1 MKQASTEKPLLVKND
16 IRINGRP
23 TLSDDDFDI
32 MRQRPNKGL
41 GNVRMFVSLYGLGSK
56 LGDNGTGN
64 WLKRIGEPPAYF
76 DPIAFNAS
84 ATQLKQHYFNLGFYH
99 ADDTAFT
106 VQKGK
111 KVVAHYHITTG
122 EQYSISEY
130 SLRSTSRFIDS
141 VLPYYPKGLE
151 LTDALNAERI

>member
-1 MKQASTEKPLLVKND
+1 MFTTSSCTGLKQASTEKPLLVKND
-16 IRINGRP
+16 IRINGRH
-23 TLSDDDFDI
+23 TLRDDDFDI

-130 SLRSTSRFIDS
+130 SLRSTSRFID
-141 VLPYYPKGLE
+141 
-151 LTDALNAERI
+151 